1 MYEWK
6 FNTCLIFWVRLLIFL
21 IVESPES
28 SIHHDQSDH
37 FEGKI
42 VFALAETLNSMNSSQ
57 INQMAERIIQRW
69 KQEEEDAF
77 NSKMKKLIRAY
88 EKSSF
93 MQAQKAL
100 NIWRWQSRE
109 YTLTTK
115 FENTIAQLE
124 NTIKSLQNKSLMNEI
139 EKG

>member
-1 MYEWK
+1 
-6 FNTCLIFWVRLLIFL
+6 
-21 IVESPES
+21 
-28 SIHHDQSDH
+28 
-37 FEGKI
+37 
-42 VFALAETLNSMNSSQ
+42 MNSSQ

-100 NIWRWQSRE
+100 SIWRWQSRE
-109 YTLTTK
+109 HTLTTK

-124 NTIKSLQNKSLMNEI
+124 NAIKSLQNKSLMNEI
-139 EKG
+139 EKGELLKVNL